1 MPSGVWPYYYRGCPR
16 IIEIWGSESPNP
28 DGSWDDSSFLL
39 SRHEVIKPSGLPYG
53 QMSDED
59 KRFAEAGF
67 DITANTLVPRAQYLR
82 FKQILNWEGT
92 TWLDMTEIQVYG
104 DNR

>member
-1 MPSGVWPYYYRGCPR
+1 M
-16 IIEIWGSESPNP
+16 
-28 DGSWDDSSFLL
+28 
-39 SRHEVIKPSGLPYG
+39 IKPSGLPYG